1 MYALL
6 RKTLLATVALSALA
20 SALAGCNS
28 GSSSS
33 GPPSP
38 YATPQPTNP
47 PASTASFVQFER
59 LARPAVKELFQQ
71 FANHDTTNRSA
82 PYSDPTLG
90 GEIVSFTN
98 LFRAPAYGAAL
109 QSILIPDEIAA
120 DLSQTGSAA
129 YLGVET
135 GGATGG
141 KFGGRALGDNVI
153 DISLGAVFGNT
164 LNKLA
169 VVPVDDGQENGC
181 LTSQNLKQA
190 ASQQQPGFPYLG
202 APH

>member
-1 MYALL
+1 MNALL
-6 RKTLLATVALSALA
+6 RTTLRGTAALGALA
-20 SALAGCNS
+20 ATLAGCN
-28 GSSSS
+28 GSSNS
-33 GPPSP
+33 GPPDP
-38 YATPQPTNP
+38 YATPQPSNP
-47 PASTASFVQFER
+47 QASTASYVQFER

-90 GEIVSFTN
+90 GEIVALTN
-98 LFRAPAYGAAL
+98 AFRAPAYGTAL

-120 DLSQTGSAA
+120 DLTQTGSAA

-141 KFGGRALGDNVI
+141 KFGGRGLADNVI

-164 LNKLA
+164 LNALG
-169 VVPVDDGQENGC
+169 VVAVDDGRENGC
-181 LTSQNLKQA
+181 LTTQHVTQA
-190 ASQQQPGFPYLG
+190 ASQKQAGFPYLG